1 MKLNLL
7 LLFLTFS
14 LSAFAQETSI
24 TLHSKSYP
32 ATPIWSFMCD
42 DYVLSGLATVQIAKT
57 EKGGLLKISVET
69 SNNTFAITSTL
80 YVDLKDFSAIICTDK
95 GNRTIEG
102 NHVISYYS
110 LTQAEMSRL
119 QKVDIEAVRFFIG
132 GKKTSFSSQT
142 GYFTAVNKK
151 KFFRTAYDGEVKSHE
166 TAAAIKDLL
175 KR

>member
-1 MKLNLL
+1 MTSVLL
-7 LLFLTFS
+7 G
-14 LSAFAQETSI
+14 QESMTVK
-24 TLHSKSYP
+24 SKPYP
-32 ATPIWSFMCD
+32 ATRIWSFMCD
-42 DYVLSGLATVQIAKT
+42 DYVLSGLASVQFAKT

-69 SNNTFAITSTL
+69 SNNTFAITGTL

-102 NHVISYYS
+102 NQVISYYF
-110 LTQAEMSRL
+110 LTPAEMSRL

-151 KFFRTAYDGEVKSHE
+151 KFFRTAYDTETKSYE
-166 TAAAIKDLL
+166 TAADIKDLF